1 MMIVG
6 VILGMFIIASFLM
19 LMFLKGCS
27 NESDKQKEDIDQI
40 EWLREYNRRKQD
52 SKIWMRKQHWK

>member
-6 VILGMFIIASFLM
+6 IILGMFIIASFLM
-19 LMFLKGCS
+19 LMFFKGCS

-52 SKIWMRKQHWK
+52 SKIWIRKQHWK

>member
-6 VILGMFIIASFLM
+6 IILGMFIITSFLM
-19 LMFLKGCS
+19 LMFFKGCS
-27 NESDKQKEDIDQI
+27 NELDKQKEDIDQI

-52 SKIWMRKQHWK
+52 SKIWIRKQH

>member
-6 VILGMFIIASFLM
+6 IILGMFIMCSLM

-27 NESDKQKEDIDQI
+27 NESDKQKEDIEQM
-40 EWLREYNRRKQD
+40 EWLREYNRRKRD
-52 SKIWMRKQHWK
+52 SKIWIRKQL

>member
-6 VILGMFIIASFLM
+6 IILGMFIIASFLM
-19 LMFLKGCS
+19 LMFFKGCS
-27 NESDKQKEDIDQI
+27 SESDKQKEDIDQI

-52 SKIWMRKQHWK
+52 SKIWMRKQHCK

>member
-6 VILGMFIIASFLM
+6 IILGMFIIMCSLM

-27 NESDKQKEDIDQI
+27 NESDKQKEDIEQM
-40 EWLREYNRRKQD
+40 EWIKEYNRRKRD
-52 SKIWMRKQHWK
+52 SKIWIRKQL